1 MNPKV
6 RNKERLNNMK
16 RERCKEELMI
26 RLIKK
31 NLIKKRQNFREM
43 NLKVGV
49 VLMISNL
56 HFLNLKRKLVK
67 IKNLTIQKN
76 NNLINLIFN

>member
-1 MNPKV
+1 
-6 RNKERLNNMK
+6 MK